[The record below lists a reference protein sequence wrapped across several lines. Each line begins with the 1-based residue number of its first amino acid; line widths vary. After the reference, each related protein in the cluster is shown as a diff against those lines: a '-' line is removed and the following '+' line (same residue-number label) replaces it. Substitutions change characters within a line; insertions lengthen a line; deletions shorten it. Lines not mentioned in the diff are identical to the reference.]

1 MPESA
6 RPDGSE
12 VRNVVLIVFD
22 TLRKDALGSYGE
34 RPDWGDD
41 FPAIATPN
49 LDAFAAESVRY
60 TRAYPESLP
69 TLPAR
74 RALYT
79 GQRTYPFHNG
89 RFRLKGDF
97 VPAAGWGPIPE
108 EQHTLAEI
116 FNEADFRTGLIS
128 DLYHQFKPSK
138 NFWRGFDEWQFIRGQ
153 ETDPS
158 RSGPKPTKEE
168 LDRWVPEELRQIRQ
182 AELDKNGLGR
192 GRAHSF
198 SSTILRNM
206 HDRVSEE
213 AWFNAQ
219 VMQHAARWLQQNAD
233 ARAAGERVFLT
244 IESFDPH
251 EPWFVPEHYRRAYD
265 DSNGREQV
273 ISPYAE
279 VDLPPD
285 LLRRTRANYAG
296 LVTMV
301 DRWFGHLME
310 QLRVGGWLDDTL
322 VVVASDHGHSLG
334 EHGYIGKRQYPS
346 EPEVVDVPLLV
357 RHPGGLGAGSVYDGW
372 VQFHDVAAT
381 ILDATGV
388 AAPEPIDGRS
398 FLDASFHGGEP
409 IRDLAVVGWSESV
422 TVVSPQWWLNAKV
435 DGTGAFLY
443 PRNGVQ
449 IASTEFGKNVADA
462 NPGVVADLF
471 GRAVAEARGGFPNFL
486 IEEAANTEN
495 APGCSPLAAGEL

>member
-1 MPESA
+1 
-6 RPDGSE
+6 
-12 VRNVVLIVFD
+12 
-22 TLRKDALGSYGE
+22 
-34 RPDWGDD
+34 
-41 FPAIATPN
+41 
-49 LDAFAAESVRY
+49 
-60 TRAYPESLP
+60 
-69 TLPAR
+69 
-74 RALYT
+74 
-79 GQRTYPFHNG
+79 
-89 RFRLKGDF
+89 
-97 VPAAGWGPIPE
+97 
-108 EQHTLAEI
+108 
-116 FNEADFRTGLIS
+116 
-128 DLYHQFKPSK
+128 
-138 NFWRGFDEWQFIRGQ
+138 
-153 ETDPS
+153 
-158 RSGPKPTKEE
+158 
-168 LDRWVPEELRQIRQ
+168 
-182 AELDKNGLGR
+182 
-192 GRAHSF
+192 
-198 SSTILRNM
+198 M

-219 VMQHAARWLQQNAD
+219 VMQHAALWLQQNAD

-244 IESFDPH
+244 IESFDLH
-251 EPWFVPEHYRRAYD
+251 ELWFVPEHYRRAYD

-285 LLRRTRANYAG
+285 LLRRTRANYAWPG
-296 LVTMV
+296 
-301 DRWFGHLME
+301 DDGAP
-310 QLRVGGWLDDTL
+310 RVRSPHGA
-322 VVVASDHGHSLG
+322 VAGRRLARRHARADLAADAGHSLG
-334 EHGYIGKRQYPS
+334 QHGYIRERQDPS

-435 DGTGAFLY
+435 DGTGSFLY
-443 PRNGVQ
+443 PRDGVR
-449 IASTEFGKNVADA
+449 IASTEFGKNVAES

-471 GRAVAEARGGFPNFL
+471 GRAVAEAKGSFLYFL

>member
-1 MPESA
+1 MASTDVAETPI
-6 RPDGSE
+6 
-12 VRNVVLIVFD
+12 RNVVLVVFD

-34 RPDWGDD
+34 RPPWGPD

-60 TRAYPESLP
+60 THAYPESLP

-116 FNEADFRTGLIS
+116 FGEAGFRTALVS

-138 NFWRGFDEWQFIRGQ
+138 NFWRGFDEWQFVRGQ
-153 ETDPS
+153 ETDPA
-158 RSGPKPTKEE
+158 RSGPMPTKEE
-168 LDRWVPEELRQIRQ
+168 LDRWVPEELRVLRQ
-182 AELDKNGLGR
+182 RELDKSGLAPTNR
-192 GRAHSF
+192 TEFF
-198 SSTILRNM
+198 SSRILRNM
-206 HDRVSEE
+206 HDRVAEE
-213 AWFNAQ
+213 SWFNAQ
-219 VMQHAARWLQQNAD
+219 VMQGAARWLQQNSD
-233 ARAAGERVFLT
+233 ARVGGERVFLT
-244 IESFDPH
+244 VESFDPH
-251 EPWFVPEHYRRAYD
+251 EPWFVPEHYRRLYD
-265 DSNGREQV
+265 DSDGREQV

-279 VDLPPD
+279 VDLPAD

-296 LVTMV
+296 LVTMT

-310 QLRVGGWLDDTL
+310 QLRVGGWLEDTL

-357 RHPGGLGAGSVYDGW
+357 RHPHGLGAGTVDDGW

-381 ILDATGV
+381 VLAATGV

-398 FLDASFHGGEP
+398 FWDATFHDGEP
-409 IRDLAVVGWSESV
+409 IRESVVVGWSSAV
-422 TVVSPQWWLNAKV
+422 TVVTDEWWLNAKV
-435 DGTGAFLY
+435 DRTGAFLH
-443 PRNGVQ
+443 PRSGTQV
-449 IASTEFGKNVADA
+449 ASTELSKNLAA
-462 NPGVVADLF
+462 EQPEVVTELF
-471 GRAVAEARGGFPNFL
+471 ELAVAEAKSGFPAYL
-486 IEEAANTEN
+486 LEEAANAAD
-495 APGCSPLAAGEL
+495 APGCSPLAAM

>member
-1 MPESA
+1 MTNAS
-6 RPDGSE
+6 RPDQ

-22 TLRKDALGSYGE
+22 TLRKDAVGSYGE
-34 RPDWGDD
+34 RPDWGPD

-49 LDAFAAESVRY
+49 LDAFAAESVRF

-108 EQHTLAEI
+108 EQHTLAEL
-116 FNEADFRTGLIS
+116 FAAAGYRTGLVS

-138 NFWRGFDEWQFIRGQ
+138 NFWRGFDEWQFVRGQ

-158 RSGPKPTKEE
+158 RSGPRPSREE
-168 LDRWVPEELRQIRQ
+168 LDRWVPAELRELRD
-182 AELDKNGLGR
+182 AELRKSGLLRGDRTDWFSGR
-192 GRAHSF
+192 
-198 SSTILRNM
+198 ILRNM
-206 HDRVSEE
+206 HDRGSED

-219 VMQHAARWLQQNAD
+219 VMQGAAKWLQQNAD
-233 ARAAGERVFLT
+233 ARRTGEGVFLT
-244 IESFDPH
+244 VESFDPH
-251 EPWFVPEHYRRAYD
+251 EPWFVPEHYRRRYD
-265 DSNGREQV
+265 DSDGREQV

-279 VDLPPD
+279 VNLPPD
-285 LLRRTRANYAG
+285 LLHRTRANYAG

-301 DRWFGHLME
+301 DRWFGHLIE

-357 RHPGGLGAGSVYDGW
+357 RHPAGFGAGTVHDGW

-381 ILDATGV
+381 ILDAAGV

-398 FLDASFHGGEP
+398 FLDSALHGGAP
-409 IRDLAVVGWSESV
+409 IRDSVVVGWSSAV
-422 TVVSPQWWLNAKV
+422 TVVTEEWWLNAKV
-435 DGTGAFLY
+435 DGTGAFLH
-443 PRNGVQ
+443 PRSGVQ
-449 IASTEFGKNVADA
+449 VASTDLGKNLAEEQ
-462 NPGVVADLF
+462 PEVVTQLF
-471 GRAVAEARGGFPNFL
+471 QHAVAEAQGGFPEFL
-486 IEEAANTEN
+486 LEEAAAAED
-495 APGCSPLAAGEL
+495 APGCSPLAAGE

>member
-1 MPESA
+1 MTNAS
-6 RPDGSE
+6 RPDQ

-22 TLRKDALGSYGE
+22 TLRKDAVGSYGE
-34 RPDWGDD
+34 RPDWGPD
-41 FPAIATPN
+41 FAPIATPN
-49 LDAFAAESVRY
+49 LDAFAAESVRF

-108 EQHTLAEI
+108 EQHTISELFGA
-116 FNEADFRTGLIS
+116 AGYRTGLIS

-138 NFWRGFDEWQFIRGQ
+138 NFWRGFDEWQFVRGQ

-158 RSGPKPTKEE
+158 RSGPTPSREE
-168 LDRWVPEELRQIRQ
+168 LDRWVPAELRELRD
-182 AELDKNGLGR
+182 AELRKSGLLR
-192 GRAHSF
+192 GDRTDWF
-198 SSTILRNM
+198 SSRILRNM
-206 HDRVSEE
+206 HERVSEE

-219 VMQHAARWLQQNAD
+219 VMQGAARWLQQNAD
-233 ARAAGERVFLT
+233 ARRSGEGVFLT
-244 IESFDPH
+244 VESFDPH
-251 EPWFVPEHYRRAYD
+251 EPWFVPEHYRRRYD
-265 DSNGREQV
+265 DSDGREQV

-301 DRWFGHLME
+301 DRWFGYLIE

-357 RHPGGLGAGSVYDGW
+357 RHPAGFGAGTVHDGW

-381 ILDATGV
+381 ILDAAGV
-388 AAPEPIDGRS
+388 VAPEPIDGRS
-398 FLDASFHGGEP
+398 FLDAALHGGAP
-409 IRDLAVVGWSESV
+409 IRDSVVVGWSSAV
-422 TVVSPQWWLNAKV
+422 TVVTEDWWLNAKV
-435 DGTGAFLY
+435 DGTGAFLH
-443 PRNGVQ
+443 PRSGVHV
-449 IASTEFGKNVADA
+449 ASTDLGKNLAEEQ
-462 NPGVVADLF
+462 PEVVNQLF
-471 GRAVAEARGGFPNFL
+471 QRAVAEAKGGFPEFL
-486 IEEAANTEN
+486 LEEAAAAED
-495 APGCSPLAAGEL
+495 APGCSPLAASD

>member
-1 MPESA
+1 MPDALRS
-6 RPDGSE
+6 P
-12 VRNVVLIVFD
+12 VRHVVLVVFD
-22 TLRKDALGSYGE
+22 TLRKDAVGAYGE
-34 RPDWGDD
+34 RPDWGPD
-41 FPAIATPN
+41 FPAVTTPK
-49 LDAFAAESVRY
+49 LDGFAAESVRF

-116 FNEADFRTGLIS
+116 FGAEGFRTGLVS

-158 RSGPKPTKEE
+158 RSGPKPSQAE
-168 LDRWVPEELRQIRQ
+168 LDRWVPRELRELRN
-182 AELDKNGLGR
+182 AELDRAGLMPTNR
-192 GRAHSF
+192 TDWF
-198 SSTILRNM
+198 SSRILRNM
-206 HDRVSEE
+206 HDRVAEQD
-213 AWFNAQ
+213 WFNAL
-219 VMQHAARWLQQNAD
+219 VMRGAARWLEQNAD
-233 ARAAGERVFLT
+233 ARTAGERVFLT
-244 IESFDPH
+244 VESFDPH
-251 EPWFVPEHYRRAYD
+251 EPWFVPEPYRRRYD
-265 DSNGREQV
+265 DSDGREQV

-279 VDLPPD
+279 VDLPD
-285 LLRRTRANYAG
+285 ELLRRTRANYAG
-296 LVTMV
+296 LVTMT
-301 DRWFGHLME
+301 DRWFGHLLE

-357 RHPGGLGAGSVYDGW
+357 RFPDGRGAGTVHDGW

-381 ILDATGV
+381 VLDAAGLD
-388 AAPEPIDGRS
+388 APEPLDGRS
-398 FLDASFHGGEP
+398 FLDAAVAGGER
-409 IRDLAVVGWSESV
+409 IRDAAVVGWSNAV
-422 TVVSPQWWLNAKV
+422 TVVTEQWWLNAKV
-435 DGTGAFLY
+435 DGTGAFLR
-443 PRNGVQ
+443 PRDGVQ
-449 IASTEFGKNVADA
+449 VASTDMTRNLAEDR
-462 NPGVVADLF
+462 PEVVQELF
-471 GRAVAEARGGFPNFL
+471 ARAVSEAGGSFPQFL
-486 IEEAANTEN
+486 LDEAAGAAD
-495 APGCSPLAAGEL
+495 APGCSPLAAAR

>member
-1 MPESA
+1 MPDRQS
-6 RPDGSE
+6 P
-12 VRNVVLIVFD
+12 VRNVVLVVFD

-34 RPDWGDD
+34 RPDWGSD
-41 FPAIATPN
+41 FPPIATPH
-49 LDAFAAESVRY
+49 LDDFAAESVRF

-89 RFRLKGDF
+89 QFRLKGDF

-116 FNEADFRTGLIS
+116 FGAAGFRTGLIS

-153 ETDPS
+153 ETDPA
-158 RSGPKPTKEE
+158 RSGPAPTRAD
-168 LDRWVPEELRQIRQ
+168 LDRWVPAELRELRQ
-182 AELDKNGLGR
+182 AELDRSGLLPSR
-192 GRAHSF
+192 GTDWF
-198 SSTILRNM
+198 SSRILRNM
-206 HDRVSEE
+206 HDRVDED

-219 VMQHAARWLQQNAD
+219 VMQSAAQWLRQNQD
-233 ARAAGERVFLT
+233 ARSAGERVFLT
-244 IESFDPH
+244 VESFDPH
-251 EPWFVPEHYRRAYD
+251 EPWFVPEHYRRMYD
-265 DSNGREQV
+265 DSDSREQV

-279 VDLPPD
+279 IELPPD

-301 DRWFGHLME
+301 DTWFGHLLAE
-310 QLRVGGWLDDTL
+310 LRSGGWLDDTL

-346 EPEVVDVPLLV
+346 EPAVVDVPLLV
-357 RHPGGLGAGSVYDGW
+357 RHPAGVGAGSVYDGW

-381 ILDATGV
+381 VLDAAGV
-388 AAPEPIDGRS
+388 TAPQALDGRP
-398 FLDASFHGGEP
+398 FLDAALRGAP
-409 IRDLAVVGWSESV
+409 AVRDHAVVGWSSAV
-422 TVVSPQWWLNAKV
+422 TVVTDEWWLNAKI
-435 DGTGAFLY
+435 DGDGAFLR
-443 PRNGVQ
+443 PRSGVE
-449 IASTEFGKNVADA
+449 IRSTDFDKNVAEQRPD
-462 NPGVVADLF
+462 VVDELFSHAVTEAD
-471 GRAVAEARGGFPNFL
+471 GAFPAFL
-486 IEEAANTEN
+486 LDEAARAEN
-495 APGCSPLAAGEL
+495 APGCSPLAARR